1 MFEQQLQEGEIRG
14 SYIRHN
20 NLICRHGMDV
30 STTMIA
36 LNRNNLTQSGGLD
49 IVLSTSVVLEDGDC
63 RI

>member
-1 MFEQQLQEGEIRG
+1 
-14 SYIRHN
+14 
-20 NLICRHGMDV
+20 MDV